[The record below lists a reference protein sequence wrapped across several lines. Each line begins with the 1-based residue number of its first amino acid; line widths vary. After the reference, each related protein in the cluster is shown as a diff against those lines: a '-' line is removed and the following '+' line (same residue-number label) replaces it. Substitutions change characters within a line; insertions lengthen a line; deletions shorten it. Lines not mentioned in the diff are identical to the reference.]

1 MDAPGG
7 PAMSGAISPQ
17 MRAALEGFIQAGID
31 LLDALDAPQA
41 EREPD
46 HDDEVLSED
55 DGVVINL
62 REVGR

>member
-1 MDAPGG
+1 MTA
-7 PAMSGAISPQ
+7 AISPR

-31 LLDALDAPQA
+31 LLDEIDAA
-41 EREPD
+41 ETDREPD
-46 HDDEVLSED
+46 HEDEVLSED